1 MESRGRV
8 TGISPAARLDA
19 AHEEELKAERGLAAA
34 RSHCLSLHTQ
44 QAEGREEKHI
54 SFKGALLM
62 YLMCWYSKKKN
73 RPQKTAQHGLWLVF
87 SCAVSG
93 YFPHEAVQKAA
104 WNEMKSLK
112 DESHLQTW
120 SQ

>member
-1 MESRGRV
+1 MESGGRV

-44 QAEGREEKHI
+44 QAEGCEEKHI

-62 YLMCWYSKKKN
+62 YLMCWYSKKKKK
-73 RPQKTAQHGLWLVF
+73 RK
-87 SCAVSG
+87 
-93 YFPHEAVQKAA
+93 
-104 WNEMKSLK
+104 
-112 DESHLQTW
+112 
-120 SQ
+120 